1 MKKVWRHIETGAII
15 SDDEYNTL
23 GILAKTNF
31 VPLIQ
36 KTRNND
42 DSYIRK

>member
-1 MKKVWRHIETGAII
+1 MKRVWKHIETGAII
-15 SDDEYNTL
+15 SDDKYASL
-23 GILAKTNF
+23 GIVEKSAY